1 MTLDEQELMRAER
14 RLSDRLAARGL
25 VARRFSWESDDGPEA
40 FADAS
45 RGQRSLVVHAR
56 GYPAQGENRCAAW
69 VEGVFSWAG
78 LGFESGHACELY
90 QRYCNLDRLAD
101 LKVGM
106 IVAVPSHPFSLE
118 GERYGHVGIYVGD
131 GKVMDCVGTGV
142 RTVPL
147 SLWLM
152 GYASGAEA
160 RWGWMRGL
168 ALA

>member
-1 MTLDEQELMRAER
+1 MTPEELHRAQAELAR
-14 RLSDRLAARGL
+14 RLESRGLAAR
-25 VARRFSWESDDGPEA
+25 RFDLSEPHAPEA

-45 RGQRSLVVHAR
+45 RGQRNLVVHAK

-78 LGFESGHACELY
+78 LGLEDGHARDLY
-90 QRYCNLDRLAD
+90 ERYCTLGDPAD
-101 LKVGM
+101 LRVGM
-106 IVAVPSHPFSLE
+106 IVATARHPFSTDGL
-118 GERYGHVGIYVGD
+118 RYGHVGIYVGD
-131 GKVMDCVGTGV
+131 GEVMDCTEDGV

-152 GYASGAEA
+152 AYGSLDEP